1 MYICSCTVSVKARQ
15 STALMHHYILRML
28 DTSLASVAMHEN
40 YVAHVC
46 NALQYLVV
54 YLCIVAEANA
64 TAFFLDGSSMSN
76 IQVSHA
82 NAMLCA
88 PCLCSACKPCHCSS
102 QQAPSHVL
110 CCHVFMQC
118 IIAHLATCAPET
130 MYKACHSLQSVTDCC
145 NKAS

>member
-1 MYICSCTVSVKARQ
+1 MACIY
-15 STALMHHYILRML
+15 
-28 DTSLASVAMHEN
+28 
-40 YVAHVC
+40 

-88 PCLCSACKPCHCSS
+88 CVQLAHFAITHSDRHHRMCCVEAVH
-102 QQAPSHVL
+102 HVL
-110 CCHVFMQC
+110 MQC
-118 IIAHLATCAPET
+118 TTAHLARCAPET
-130 MYKACHSLQSVTDCC
+130 MCKACHSLQSVTDCC
-145 NKAS
+145 NKASGLILLGQQLP